1 VNLSAIRKSDS
12 LALILAV
19 AVASGIAH
27 MGTSTMPFQVGA
39 LMDGRGFSASMAGV
53 FGLFEIGAL
62 AISMILLSPII
73 HRFSS
78 VTISLAGAGLAALA
92 HIAMFL
98 IPATVPP
105 LLACAALAGIGYGLV
120 FAAAITG
127 ASTAANPDRVYAL
140 GNVGAILFIV
150 LMMMVIPLAS
160 AKLGAMGAFPAI
172 AALILVAAPAMLR
185 FRARPAL
192 LTPPPARVLS
202 QPATIA
208 LLVMWAC
215 YSLGT
220 GALWSFA
227 ERIGSRLDIHPE
239 LIATILSA
247 STLCG
252 VLGSVVAAVL
262 GSRLPRVPA
271 MLIGLAGTAL
281 SCILMGYASG
291 TVSFALGVL
300 TYWIFYM
307 YQYALF
313 LGTAAMFDAEGR
325 LGTLGGGCERLA
337 FAVGAPIGGLIVDHG
352 SFGALGILGFVS
364 CIAAVPICMPIVARA
379 LRDMANAAD
388 DRSHESP
395 DRSTEY
401 APAP

>member
-1 VNLSAIRKSDS
+1 MKRSGQKSDS
-12 LALILAV
+12 LVLVLAV

-62 AISMILLSPII
+62 AISMILLSPIV

-78 VTISLAGAGLAALA
+78 VTISLTGAGVAAAA
-92 HIAMFL
+92 HVAMFL
-98 IPATVPP
+98 IPATTAP
-105 LLACAALAGIGYGLV
+105 LLACAAVAGIGYGLV

-127 ASTAANPDRVYAL
+127 ASTAINPDRVYAL

-150 LMMMVIPLAS
+150 IMMMIIPLAS

-172 AALILVAAPAMLR
+172 AAMVLLFSPAMLR

-192 LTPPPARVLS
+192 LRQPPSDILS

-227 ERIGSRLDIHPE
+227 ERIGTRLAIQPE
-239 LIATILSA
+239 MIATILSA
-247 STLCG
+247 STLFG
-252 VLGSVVAAVL
+252 VLGSAVAAVT
-262 GSRLPRVPA
+262 GGRFARVPA
-271 MLIGLAGTAL
+271 MLVGLGGTAL

-291 TVSFALGVL
+291 TISFALGIL

-313 LGTAAMFDAEGR
+313 LGTAATFDTKGR

-337 FAVGAPIGGLIVDHG
+337 FAIGAPVGGLIVDHG
-352 SFGALGILGFVS
+352 SFGMLGLLGFAS
-364 CIAAVPICMPIVARA
+364 CIVTIPFCLPIVARA
-379 LRDMANAAD
+379 LRNRATEVN

-395 DRSTEY
+395 DRSTACAS
-401 APAP
+401 AP

>member
-1 VNLSAIRKSDS
+1 MTIPSIRKSDS
-12 LALILAV
+12 IALIAAV

-27 MGTSTMPFQVGA
+27 LGTSTMPFQVGA
-39 LMDGRGFSASMAGV
+39 LMDGRGLSASMAGV
-53 FGLFEIGAL
+53 FGMFEIGAL
-62 AISMILLSPII
+62 AISMILLSPVI

-78 VTISLAGAGLAALA
+78 VTISLAGAGLAAVA

-98 IPATVPP
+98 LPATMPP
-105 LLACAALAGIGYGLV
+105 LLACAALAGVGYGLV

-127 ASTAANPDRVYAL
+127 ASTALNPDRIYAL

-150 LMMMVIPLAS
+150 LMMMIIPLAS

-172 AALILVAAPAMLR
+172 AAMVLVAAPAMLQ

-192 LTPPPARVLS
+192 MTAPPARVLS

-227 ERIGSRLDIHPE
+227 ERIGTRLEIHPE
-239 LIATILSA
+239 MIATILSA

-252 VLGSVVAAVL
+252 VLGSLVAAAI
-262 GSRLPRVPA
+262 GGRSFRIPA
-271 MLIGLAGTAL
+271 MLIGLLGTAL

-291 TVSFALGVL
+291 AISFALGVL
-300 TYWIFYM
+300 IYWIFYM

-313 LGTAAMFDAEGR
+313 LGTAASFDAEGR

-352 SFGALGILGFVS
+352 SFGALGILGFAS
-364 CIAAVPICMPIVARA
+364 CVATIPICLPIVARG
-379 LRDMANAAD
+379 LRQRAAAD
-388 DRSHESP
+388 DGSHESP

>member
-1 VNLSAIRKSDS
+1 MTSASAARTSDS
-12 LALILAV
+12 IALILAV

-27 MGTSTMPFQVGA
+27 LGTSTMPFQVGA
-39 LMDGRGFSASMAGV
+39 LMDGRGLSASLAGV

-62 AISMILLSPII
+62 AISMILLSPVV

-78 VTISLAGAGLAALA
+78 VTISLAGAALAALA
-92 HIAMFL
+92 HAIMFL
-98 IPATVPP
+98 IPTTLPP
-105 LLACAALAGIGYGLV
+105 LLACATLAGIGYGLV

-127 ASTAANPDRVYAL
+127 ASTARNPDRVYAL

-150 LMMMVIPLAS
+150 VMMMIIPLAS
-160 AKLGAMGAFPAI
+160 ARLGAMGAFPAI
-172 AALILVAAPAMLR
+172 AALILIVAPAMLR
-185 FRARPAL
+185 FRSRPAL

-227 ERIGSRLDIHPE
+227 ERIGTRLAIDPE
-239 LIATILSA
+239 MIATILSA
-247 STLCG
+247 STACG
-252 VLGSVVAAVL
+252 VLGSVVAAMI
-262 GSRLPRVPA
+262 GGRLPRVPA
-271 MLIGLAGTAL
+271 MLVGLAGTAL
-281 SCILMGYASG
+281 SCVLMGYADG

-352 SFGALGILGFVS
+352 SFGMLGLLGFAS
-364 CIAAVPICMPIVARA
+364 CVITIPVCMPIVART
-379 LRDMANAAD
+379 LRQRAAAT

>member
-1 VNLSAIRKSDS
+1 MPLSAVRKSDS
-12 LALILAV
+12 IALILAV

-27 MGTSTMPFQVGA
+27 LGTSTMPFQVGA

-62 AISMILLSPII
+62 AISMILLSPIV

-78 VTISLAGAGLAALA
+78 VTISLTGAGLAVAA
-92 HIAMFL
+92 HVAMFL
-98 IPATVPP
+98 IPATTAP
-105 LLACAALAGIGYGLV
+105 LLACAAVAGIGYGLV

-127 ASTAANPDRVYAL
+127 ASTAVNPDRVYAL

-150 LMMMVIPLAS
+150 LMMMIIPLAS

-172 AALILVAAPAMLR
+172 AAMVLLFSPAMLR

-192 LTPPPARVLS
+192 LTAPPARVLS

-227 ERIGSRLDIHPE
+227 ERIGTRLAIHPE
-239 LIATILSA
+239 MIATILSA
-247 STLCG
+247 STLFG
-252 VLGSVVAAVL
+252 VLGSMVAAFL
-262 GSRLPRVPA
+262 AGRFPRIPA
-271 MLIGLAGTAL
+271 MLIGLGGTAL

-291 TVSFALGVL
+291 TISFALGVL

-337 FAVGAPIGGLIVDHG
+337 FAIGAPIGGLIVDHA
-352 SFGALGILGFVS
+352 SFGALGLLGFGS
-364 CIAAVPICMPIVARA
+364 CIATIPFCMPIVARA
-379 LRDMANAAD
+379 LRNRAAAAA

-395 DRSTEY
+395 DRSSEY

>member
-1 VNLSAIRKSDS
+1 MTSASGARTSDGI
-12 LALILAV
+12 ALILAV

-27 MGTSTMPFQVGA
+27 LGTSTMPFQVGA
-39 LMDGRGFSASMAGV
+39 LMDGRGLSASMAGV

-78 VTISLAGAGLAALA
+78 VTISLGGAVLAAVA
-92 HIAMFL
+92 HAVMFL
-98 IPATVPP
+98 LPATTPP
-105 LLACAALAGIGYGLV
+105 LLACATLAGIGYGLV

-127 ASTAANPDRVYAL
+127 ASTARNPDRVYAL

-150 LMMMVIPLAS
+150 VMMMIIPLAS

-172 AALILVAAPAMLR
+172 AALILIVTPAMLR
-185 FRARPAL
+185 FKSKPAL

-202 QPATIA
+202 QPATIG
-208 LLVMWAC
+208 LLIMWAC

-227 ERIGSRLDIHPE
+227 ERIGTRLEIHPE

-247 STLCG
+247 STACG
-252 VLGSVVAAVL
+252 VLGSVVAAML
-262 GSRLPRVPA
+262 GGRLPRIPL
-271 MLIGLAGTAL
+271 MLVGLAGTAI

-291 TVSFALGVL
+291 TISFALGVL
-300 TYWIFYM
+300 TYWVFYM
-307 YQYALF
+307 FQYALF
-313 LGTAAMFDAEGR
+313 LGTAATFDAEGR

-352 SFGALGILGFVS
+352 SFGALGLLGFAS
-364 CIAAVPICMPIVARA
+364 CVITIPVCMPIVARA
-379 LRDMANAAD
+379 LKARAA
-388 DRSHESP
+388 DRSHESL
-395 DRSTEY
+395 DRSDAY
-401 APAP
+401 AHLP